1 MTTTM
6 LLAEESIDMFPARVL
21 AAAQCLDRVVG
32 AEVRVVV
39 ALVLDA
45 MAEMAEMVAEIRRAD
60 AADEAILVERRHR
73 RSWMQRWR
81 TTLAAVTTS
90 RPQNLLTSKMHPLLK
105 HRHLRR
111 LKLKLRP
118 TTLT

>member
-6 LLAEESIDMFPARVL
+6 LPAEESIDMFPARVL

-45 MAEMAEMVAEIRRAD
+45 MAEMVAEIRRAD